1 MGQQGALAWLIL
13 ALSLA
18 SAVALALAMFSVSR
32 RWGLRWRALRAQP
45 RWLQVGAL
53 VALAWLALR
62 LARAGWRP
70 LLALLALLAI
80 LGLWGELAAR
90 AAANTARTRE

>member
-1 MGQQGALAWLIL
+1 MAQQGALAWLIL
-13 ALSLA
+13 ALSIA
-18 SAVALALAMFSVSR
+18 SAVALLLAIRSISR
-32 RWGLRWRALRAQP
+32 RWGVRWAALRAKP

-53 VALAWLALR
+53 VALAWLGLR

-70 LLALLALLAI
+70 LVALLALLAI

-90 AAANTARTRE
+90 ATANATRARE